1 MGLFTLTGSRAVL
14 ELQEK
19 LEHMITGKDVLDWK
33 DVKKSGEK
41 GADKPGIW
49 SGLDLESFL
58 LDLDN
63 LLELQNT
70 LAAPSAERERLRKYS
85 AADYQRL
92 AVIGRRVFVLAL
104 SHVGPSPHHPIT
116 EALMHTSSFLH
127 NQKQG
132 DSVLCGCVTQHQ
144 NAMHLCVALMI

>member
-1 MGLFTLTGSRAVL
+1 
-14 ELQEK
+14 
-19 LEHMITGKDVLDWK
+19 LD
-33 DVKKSGEK
+33 
-41 GADKPGIW
+41 A
-49 SGLDLESFL
+49 FL

-104 SHVGPSPHHPIT
+104 SQVGPPPPRFASFSPYCYYRKEII
-116 EALMHTSSFLH
+116 E
-127 NQKQG
+127 
-132 DSVLCGCVTQHQ
+132 C
-144 NAMHLCVALMI
+144 